1 MLNSTRLLSG
11 LLSFDELLPLAKRH
25 SARHEATY
33 GMVGG
38 MALLALS
45 LVLLR

>member
-1 MLNSTRLLSG
+1 M
-11 LLSFDELLPLAKRH
+11 PAAKRY
-25 SARHEATY
+25 SSGYETAY
-33 GMVGG
+33 GLVAG